1 MDKESIEKIISEI
14 VDQSIEQAALILN
27 YDSIFNSSVI
37 SEIKNE
43 KDLIT
48 KLSKLIHIFIEQLTS
63 YQNKVNDIYL
73 QKLQSSIF
81 KIYPK
86 APKEIRH
93 LLKWIPRK
101 MAKEKQKIDNCQKNQ
116 IVNIQKTD
124 IPTNNQTKEE
134 ILKQE
139 IDQLKIKCSHIT
151 NSLNSIKENFEKNNE
166 PNNYL
171 DDIRQLKQANLELHE
186 NLANTKMQNK
196 LLKSKITF
204 LKKQQNIGKV
214 SIQTQT
220 LSQSTSN
227 NAKNE
232 VVNELE
238 IPCNDKYDVL
248 FSELKALRIE
258 KERSDKKYISNV
270 EYSSNLE
277 EKLKKVQ
284 IERDSLQ
291 SKLNDLINLM
301 NKKDEDFNKKKEKC
315 EKLSQNCLR
324 LETQIAKLKDKLNCQ
339 TEPFIPILPNNNLNF
354 GDLDKSPDLKSVDIM
369 INPFEIEFK

>member
-1 MDKESIEKIISEI
+1 
-14 VDQSIEQAALILN
+14 
-27 YDSIFNSSVI
+27 
-37 SEIKNE
+37 
-43 KDLIT
+43 
-48 KLSKLIHIFIEQLTS
+48 
-63 YQNKVNDIYL
+63 
-73 QKLQSSIF
+73 
-81 KIYPK
+81 
-86 APKEIRH
+86 
-93 LLKWIPRK
+93 